1 MAVPT
6 YGWAR
11 ASSVGNLQGMY
22 KHIVATGLWFL
33 VGWTAGS
40 MATFFLDVPAGLNAV
55 GALTF
60 AAFVWF
66 DPGGRLWT
74 SSSKGPRRVDAK
86 AAAPA
91 AFLATE

>member
-1 MAVPT
+1 V
-6 YGWAR
+6 AR
-11 ASSVGNLQGMY
+11 GPDESHDPAMY